1 MPRSIRARSDSRHRL
16 AKRTSGGLA
25 KLAGEPT
32 ILMPTGSGLRQLID
46 QVAQAEGVTLNHG
59 IVTNQFPSLCEFV
72 SKDLGFSII
81 PASAM
86 PPSFAGMVV
95 VRKFS
100 PR

>member
-1 MPRSIRARSDSRHRL
+1 
-16 AKRTSGGLA
+16 LA